1 MNLSNSVVLYPQTSA
16 VYHSNVVSKLS
27 RNHIPKI
34 DVLDVGQ
41 QKLVSPHHAN
51 ITDGSKVSD
60 NIWMDARCII
70 SNMTL
75 AITRLSSVRVTF

>member
-34 DVLDVGQ
+34 DVRDIR
-41 QKLVSPHHAN
+41 QKLVFPHHPN
-51 ITDGSKVSD
+51 ITDGCKVSD
-60 NIWMDARCII
+60 NIWMDAPCII